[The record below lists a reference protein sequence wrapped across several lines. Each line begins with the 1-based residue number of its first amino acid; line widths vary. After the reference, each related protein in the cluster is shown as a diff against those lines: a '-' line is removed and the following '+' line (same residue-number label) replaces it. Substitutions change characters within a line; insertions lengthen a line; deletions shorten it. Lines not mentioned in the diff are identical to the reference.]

1 MLPLKK
7 TFSIKRKKSTH
18 PYFYFYVGC
27 FLLGKRMEK
36 RGEKEETDQLLGIG
50 AAEEKIEAERGEGRW
65 RYRQRSKEKGTD
77 REQN

>member
-1 MLPLKK
+1 
-7 TFSIKRKKSTH
+7 
-18 PYFYFYVGC
+18 
-27 FLLGKRMEK
+27 MEK

-50 AAEEKIEAERGEGRW
+50 AAEEKIEAERGEGRR